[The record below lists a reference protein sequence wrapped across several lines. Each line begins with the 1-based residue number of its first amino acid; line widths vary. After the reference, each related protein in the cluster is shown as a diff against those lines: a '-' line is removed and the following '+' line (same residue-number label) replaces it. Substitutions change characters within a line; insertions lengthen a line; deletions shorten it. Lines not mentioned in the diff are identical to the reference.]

1 MTRSEE
7 PPVASRSNA
16 RLLTVDQ
23 VSDFLQISR
32 WTVYR
37 LIWAN
42 ELRSVQI
49 GRCRRVP
56 REALDTYLARLTSEA
71 A

>member
-1 MTRSEE
+1 MTNEDI
-7 PPVASRSNA
+7 PPLGRLDA

-23 VSDFLQISR
+23 VAEALQISR

-42 ELRSVQI
+42 DLGSVQI

-56 REALDTYLARLTSEA
+56 REALDTYLARLISEA

>member
-1 MTRSEE
+1 MTSEE
-7 PPVASRSNA
+7 TPPLSRLDA

-23 VSDFLQISR
+23 VAELLQISR

-42 ELRSVQI
+42 DLHSVQI

-56 REALDTYLARLTSEA
+56 REALDAYLTRLISKA

>member
-1 MTRSEE
+1 MTSEDTL
-7 PPVASRSNA
+7 PAGRRDA
-16 RLLTVDQ
+16 WLLTVDQ
-23 VSDFLQISR
+23 VSEVLQISR

-42 ELRSVQI
+42 DLRSVQI

-56 REALDTYLARLTSEA
+56 QEALDAYLAQLISKA

>member
-1 MTRSEE
+1 MMDEE
-7 PPVASRSNA
+7 MLPVSRLDT

-23 VSDFLQISR
+23 VSEVLQISR

-42 ELRSVQI
+42 DLRSVQI

-56 REALDTYLARLTSEA
+56 REALDIYLARLTGEA

>member
-1 MTRSEE
+1 MPSKNR
-7 PPVASRSNA
+7 PVQPHA

-23 VSDFLQISR
+23 VCDVLQISR

-42 ELRSVQI
+42 DLGSVQI

-56 REALDTYLARLTSEA
+56 LDAIDSYLARLLGESA
-71 A
+71 

>member
-1 MTRSEE
+1 MTSEDT
-7 PPVASRSNA
+7 PPPGRPDT

-23 VSDFLQISR
+23 VAELLQISR

-42 ELRSVQI
+42 DLQSVQI

-56 REALDTYLARLTSEA
+56 RESFDAYLARLIGEA

>member
-1 MTRSEE
+1 MTNED
-7 PPVASRSNA
+7 PLPGSRPDA
-16 RLLTVDQ
+16 RLLTIDQ
-23 VSDFLQISR
+23 VSEVLQISR

-42 ELRSVQI
+42 ELCSVQI

-56 REALDTYLARLTSEA
+56 REALDGYLAWLIGEA

>member
-1 MTRSEE
+1 VSE
-7 PPVASRSNA
+7 VM
-16 RLLTVDQ
+16 
-23 VSDFLQISR
+23 QISR

-56 REALDTYLARLTSEA
+56 REALDTYLAQLIGEA

>member
-1 MTRSEE
+1 MTSED
-7 PPVASRSNA
+7 PPPPDRLNA

-23 VSDFLQISR
+23 VAEVLQISR

-42 ELRSVQI
+42 DLRSVQI
-49 GRCRRVP
+49 GRCRRIP
-56 REALDTYLARLTSEA
+56 RKALDAYLARLTSEA

>member
-1 MTRSEE
+1 MTNEDILRGGR
-7 PPVASRSNA
+7 PDA
-16 RLLTVDQ
+16 RLLTIDQ
-23 VSDFLQISR
+23 VAELLQISR
-32 WTVYR
+32 WSVYR

-42 ELRSVQI
+42 DLRSVQI

-56 REALDTYLARLTSEA
+56 QEALDAYLSQLIGEA

>member
-1 MTRSEE
+1 MTNENLL
-7 PPVASRSNA
+7 PGSRPDA
-16 RLLTVDQ
+16 RLLTIDQ
-23 VSDFLQISR
+23 VSEVLQISR
-32 WTVYR
+32 WTAYR

-56 REALDTYLARLTSEA
+56 REALDAYLARLIGEA